1 MNLAALSAGADHAL
15 LTYWLALKLLLIV
28 VAVLICLSSTDDLFI
43 DLCYWLE
50 RLTRPIRRL
59 GRRKPSEDRLRLK
72 PEQRIAIMVPAW
84 REAEVIANMLVNTIN
99 AFDYTRFD
107 IFVGVYQ
114 NDPDTRREVE
124 RVQKAF
130 PNVHLA
136 RVGAD
141 GPTCKADCLNWILE
155 GVAAREAQTG
165 EVYEIF
171 AMHDAEDVVH
181 PFGLRVMNW
190 FIEGA
195 GMIQLPVLSMNRRWN
210 QWVACHYLD
219 EFAEFHTKDLPVRAL
234 LSRMTPS
241 AGVATAFSREALQA
255 LSAERAGQVFNTASL
270 TEDYDIG
277 HRLKALGFSSDFIR
291 YYARTA
297 RFRPAWFRKGQVRVL
312 RRELVATKEFFPHT
326 WRTSVRQ
333 KARWMLGISYMG
345 WAQLG
350 WFGDL
355 ANRYFLFRDRK
366 ALFTAPVGAL
376 AYLILISVA
385 LIAAL
390 TPVWQAAQ
398 ALPPL
403 IDRSWVVALL
413 VVNALFLLN
422 RMLHRA
428 WFTARAHGI
437 GFALLSPV
445 RIVVSNLIGFAA
457 FGRSMRLFV
466 GHLITGRAIAWD
478 KTQHAF
484 PGLEQLRHRSTRLG
498 ELLRHWNQVSGDDLH
513 TALMA
518 QKHRYRPLGLL
529 LVERGAVTEEAL
541 AAAFAEQAGSQ
552 PISLDVMKVEPRL
565 LHLLTA
571 RQAAR
576 FRAVPV
582 ARRDGVTQVALAEPL
597 DKTARR
603 PRDPSRAPQRP
614 EGRLCLCAAQR
625 HRLRPEIRLARRG
638 PERRSCGNGPAGR
651 SRRPARRRRRQGLG
665 RGAQTPCAAGR
676 PARPPGGAGS
686 QDARR
691 RPGRVL
697 GIGSAAW
704 GISAG
709 PRRDHRGPAAGGAGR
724 PAGRRSGCPA
734 NRDPPEAAGPGPQ
747 AHGRGI
753 GRRRAGSGSPGRRR
767 RSPSP

>member
-1 MNLAALSAGADHAL
+1 MSGVFGTGLELDLATLAVRVDQGL
-15 LTYWLALKLLLIV
+15 LTYWLALKLLLVV

-43 DLCYWLE
+43 DICYWLE
-50 RLTRPIRRL
+50 RLTRPIRRF

-114 NDPDTRREVE
+114 NDADTRREVE
-124 RVQKAF
+124 RVQKSF

-136 RVGAD
+136 GVGAD
-141 GPTCKADCLNWILE
+141 GPTCKADCLNWILR
-155 GVAAREAQTG
+155 GIAAREAETG

-241 AGVATAFSREALQA
+241 AGVATAFSREAMQA
-255 LSAERAGQVFNTASL
+255 LSEERGGQVFNTASL
-270 TEDYDIG
+270 TEDYDVG
-277 HRLKALGFSSDFIR
+277 HRLKALGFCSDFIR

-297 RFRPAWFRKGQVRVL
+297 RFRPAWFRKGQVRTL

-326 WRTSVRQ
+326 WNTSVRQ

-376 AYLILISVA
+376 AYLILISV
-385 LIAAL
+385 LVIVGL
-390 TPVWQAAQ
+390 SPVWPAARD
-398 ALPPL
+398 LPPL
-403 IDRSWVVALL
+403 IDQPWVRTLL
-413 VVNALFLLN
+413 ILNALFLLN
-422 RMLHRA
+422 RVLHRA
-428 WFTARAHGI
+428 WFTARAHGL
-437 GFALLSPV
+437 GFAWLSPV

-457 FGRSMRLFV
+457 FGRSMRLFI
-466 GHLITGRAIAWD
+466 GHLITGRPIAWD

-484 PGLEQLRHRSTRLG
+484 PGLEQLRHRGTRLG
-498 ELLRHWNQVSGDDLH
+498 ELLRHWNQVSADDLH
-513 TALMA
+513 TALIV
-518 QKHRYRPLGLL
+518 QKTRYRPLGLL
-529 LVERGAVTEEAL
+529 LVERRAVTEEAL

-552 PISLDVMKVEPRL
+552 SIALDVMKVEPRL
-565 LHLLTA
+565 LHLMTA

-597 DKTARR
+597 DKSARAALEALLAPRNGQRVAYVYAPLSDIAFALRFGWKDGALSAAHAAMDRLVDRGALHAADAAKVWSAARR
-603 PRDPSRAPQRP
+603 PQVLLGDLLVRQEAIDHRALAAALPGFWGSQQRLGEYLLERRLITEAQLHAALAAQPAGIPDLLQTATRLKLLVPAPQ
-614 EGRLCLCAAQR
+614 LMAA
-625 HRLRPEIRLARRG
+625 E
-638 PERRSCGNGPAGR
+638 
-651 SRRPARRRRRQGLG
+651 
-665 RGAQTPCAAGR
+665 
-676 PARPPGGAGS
+676 
-686 QDARR
+686 
-691 RPGRVL
+691 
-697 GIGSAAW
+697 
-704 GISAG
+704 
-709 PRRDHRGPAAGGAGR
+709 
-724 PAGRRSGCPA
+724 
-734 NRDPPEAAGPGPQ
+734 
-747 AHGRGI
+747 
-753 GRRRAGSGSPGRRR
+753 
-767 RSPSP
+767 